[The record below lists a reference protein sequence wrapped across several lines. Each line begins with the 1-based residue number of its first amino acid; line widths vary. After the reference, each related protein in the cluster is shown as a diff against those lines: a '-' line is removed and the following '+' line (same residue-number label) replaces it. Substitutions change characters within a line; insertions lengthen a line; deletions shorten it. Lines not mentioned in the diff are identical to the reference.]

1 MEQVNQTEEF
11 FKKLAAEAKKR
22 QERINTQNLIKIWN
36 ALPDKDKKDF
46 AERIFDLAECYERRS
61 QQDALQKE
69 CQIKGHNYGNWIDYS
84 NYWERICK
92 RCGNIDR
99 SLTKP
104 QTKRRGLFRKYKD

>member
-11 FKKLAAEAKKR
+11 FKKLASESKKR
-22 QERINTQNLIKIWN
+22 QEQIKRQTLNKIGASLSDN
-36 ALPDKDKKDF
+36 YKKDF
-46 AERIFDLAECYERRS
+46 AERIFDLAECYERRN

-69 CQIKGHNYGNWIDYS
+69 CQIKGHNYGPWIEYS

-92 RCGNIDR
+92 RCGNINR

-104 QTKRRGLFRKYKD
+104 QTKIRGLFRKHKD